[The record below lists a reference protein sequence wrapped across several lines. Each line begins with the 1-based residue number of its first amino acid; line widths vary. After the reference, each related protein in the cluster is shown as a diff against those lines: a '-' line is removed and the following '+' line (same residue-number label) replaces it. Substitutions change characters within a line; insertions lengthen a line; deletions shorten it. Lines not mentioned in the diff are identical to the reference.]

1 MSKSEVEI
9 RKAELKNEGL
19 HIQKETHELTQN
31 HKLDEIEHKAGCQI
45 IVSRKKNEDKVATKE
60 KDRGNAKS
68 AKTARLSDMMVNQT
82 GGLGRAVSDVG
93 LFCVCSFLCT
103 HWLFSM

>member
-1 MSKSEVEI
+1 
-9 RKAELKNEGL
+9 
-19 HIQKETHELTQN
+19 
-31 HKLDEIEHKAGCQI
+31 
-45 IVSRKKNEDKVATKE
+45 VSTKE